1 MKQIEKKMNKTMLFT
16 ILGLAWPTML
26 EQLMQTVV
34 QYIDT
39 AMVGSL
45 GTQATAAVG
54 ATSTVNWLI
63 GSTISAVSV
72 GFLSFI
78 ARAFG
83 AEDKQAAKRA
93 AAQAMLAVVIVGT
106 LFTVIT
112 LSLSGVI
119 PVWMQVDKSIQ
130 AMASQYFFIIY
141 MPMLFRT
148 ASIIFG
154 TILRAAGDTKT
165 PMKIGVL
172 VNLTNVILNFLL
184 IYPTR
189 SMAVL
194 GMTFVMPGAG
204 LGVVGAA
211 IASAIAFTVGGI
223 CITVVLWRHPLVS
236 PKGQS
241 FKPDMN
247 ILRPCLT
254 VAFPNMLQ
262 RFGTSLGYV
271 FFASMINSIGEV
283 ATAAHTIANTVE
295 SAFYIP
301 GYGMQTAAATLT
313 GNAYGANDKKK
324 MDELAAMF
332 IPIEIALMILSGGC
346 LFIFA
351 PNLMS
356 IFSTSEEVITLGT
369 TVLRMVAVSEPF
381 YGFSII
387 IEGMMQG
394 VGKTKEPFVYN
405 IIGMWMIRIVG
416 TFICT
421 QLLGFGLVAAW
432 ACMILHNLLL
442 FVLFLICYL
451 RKAWNPLYVKI

>member
-1 MKQIEKKMNKTMLFT
+1 MLIT
-16 ILGLAWPTML
+16 ILSLAWPTMI

-83 AEDKQAAKRA
+83 ANDKQAAKRA
-93 AAQAMLAVVIVGT
+93 VSQAVLAVVIVGT
-106 LFTVIT
+106 LFTIIT

-119 PVWMQVDKSIQ
+119 PVWMQVDEAIQ
-130 AMASQYFFIIY
+130 PLASQYFFIIY

-165 PMKIGVL
+165 PMKIGVI

-184 IYPTR
+184 IYSTR
-189 SMAVL
+189 DITVFEI
-194 GMTFVMPGAG
+194 TFTMPGAG
-204 LGVVGAA
+204 LGVIGAA

-223 CITVVLWRHPLVS
+223 YITIVLWRHPLVS
-236 PKGQS
+236 PHGQS
-241 FKPDMN
+241 FKLDMA
-247 ILRPCLT
+247 ILKPCLT

-301 GYGMQTAAATLT
+301 GYGMQTAAATLA
-313 GNAYGANDKKK
+313 GNAYGANDKKR

-332 IPIEIALMILSGGC
+332 IPVEIILMIFSGGC

-351 PNLMS
+351 PELMS
-356 IFSTSEEVITLGT
+356 IFSASEEVIALGT

-421 QLLGFGLVAAW
+421 QLLGLGLVAAW

-451 RKAWNPLYVKI
+451 RKTWNPLYTKIDKV